1 MMNSTQAVFSVALTS
16 LAMGTADPGLLG
28 TAAIASQFPDLDTSK
43 SWIGRLPP
51 LTLVSRWIE
60 KRYSHRTLTHSFL
73 FSLGLAAITFPISFW
88 SQPLWIA
95 LNLGYFLGW
104 YADNFTKQGV
114 CAFFPHPGRL
124 VTPGNPRLRLST
136 GSSAEYFLLAVLV
149 CGAIA
154 IINLNTSGGILKA
167 FNQALGLS
175 SGAVEIVAAE
185 QNQYLLMAQI
195 RGRNTLTQQAVQ
207 GQFEVVQPLTQTD
220 LLVKDGQG
228 RLYRAGETQESQI
241 LITQVQVQRQGTVKS
256 SVREIRL
263 EDEAIAEAL
272 SRIPKSEFPTE
283 RLRQRIYLS
292 GLLTVEDAEDLV
304 PPNYPD
310 RFNSIRVQPGS
321 GIASVHL
328 EAASPAEVIRIL
340 GDYSASGSLI
350 VRSIRVQS

>member
-16 LAMGTADPGLLG
+16 LAMGTADPVLLG

-51 LTLVSRWIE
+51 LTLISRWIE

-73 FSLGLAAITFPISFW
+73 FSLGLAGLTLPITLLNQS
-88 SQPLWIA
+88 LWIA

-114 CAFFPHPGRL
+114 CAFFPHSGRL

-136 GSSAEYFLLAVLV
+136 GSSAEYFLLMVLV

-167 FNQALGLS
+167 FNQTLGLS

-185 QNQYLLMAQI
+185 QNQYLLIAQI

-220 LLVKDGQG
+220 LLVKDSQG
-228 RLYRAGETQESQI
+228 KLYRAGETQESQI
-241 LITQVQVQRQGTVKS
+241 LITQVQIQRQGTVKQ
-256 SVREIRL
+256 SVQEIRL
-263 EDEAIAEAL
+263 EDEAIADAL
-272 SRIPKSEFPTE
+272 SRIS
-283 RLRQRIYLS
+283 QSSRIYIS

-328 EAASPAEVIRIL
+328 EAASPADVIRVL

-350 VRSIRVQS
+350 VRSIHVQS

>member
-16 LAMGTADPGLLG
+16 LAMGTADPVLLG

-51 LTLVSRWIE
+51 LTLISRWIE

-73 FSLGLAAITFPISFW
+73 FSLGLAVVTFPIALWNQSI
-88 SQPLWIA
+88 WIA

-149 CGAIA
+149 CVAIS
-154 IINLNTSGGILKA
+154 IINLNNSGGILKA
-167 FNQALGLS
+167 FNQTLGLS

-195 RGRNTLTQQAVQ
+195 KGRNTLTQQAVQ

-220 LLVKDGQG
+220 LLVKDSQG

-241 LITQVQVQRQGTVKS
+241 LITQVQVQRQGIVKQ

-272 SRIPKSEFPTE
+272 SRIPQSD
-283 RLRQRIYLS
+283 RVYLS

-350 VRSIRVQS
+350 VRSIHVQS

>member
-16 LAMGTADPGLLG
+16 LAMGTADPVLLG

-51 LTLVSRWIE
+51 LTLISRWIE

-73 FSLGLAAITFPISFW
+73 FSLGLAAVTFPITLWNQSV
-88 SQPLWIA
+88 WIA

-136 GSSAEYFLLAVLV
+136 GSSAEYFLLMVLV
-149 CGAIA
+149 CVAIA
-154 IINLNTSGGILKA
+154 IVNLNTSGGILKA
-167 FNQALGLS
+167 FNQTLGLS

-220 LLVKDGQG
+220 LLVKDSQG

-241 LITQVQVQRQGTVKS
+241 LITQVQVQRRGTVKPS
-256 SVREIRL
+256 IREIRL
-263 EDEAIAEAL
+263 EDEVIAEAL
-272 SRIPKSEFPTE
+272 SRIPQSD
-283 RLRQRIYLS
+283 RIYLS

-328 EAASPAEVIRIL
+328 EAASPAEVIRVL

-350 VRSIRVQS
+350 VRSIHVQS

>member
-16 LAMGTADPGLLG
+16 LAMGTADPMLLG

-51 LTLVSRWIE
+51 LTLISRWTE

-73 FSLGLAAITFPISFW
+73 FSLGLAAVTCPVTLWNQSV
-88 SQPLWIA
+88 WIA

-136 GSSAEYFLLAVLV
+136 GSSAEYFLLVVLV

-167 FNQALGLS
+167 FNQTLGLS
-175 SGAVEIVAAE
+175 SGAVEVVAAE

-195 RGRNTLTQQAVQ
+195 KGRNTLTQQEVQ

-220 LLVKDGQG
+220 LLVKDNQG
-228 RLYRAGETQESQI
+228 RLYRAGETQGSQI
-241 LITQVQVQRQGTVKS
+241 LISQVQVQRQRTVKQ

-263 EDEAIAEAL
+263 EDETIADVITQL
-272 SRIPKSEFPTE
+272 PKSD
-283 RLRQRIYLS
+283 RVYVS
-292 GLLTVEDAEDLV
+292 GLLTVQDAEDLV

-328 EAASPAEVIRIL
+328 EAASPTEMVRVL

-350 VRSIRVQS
+350 VRSIHVQS